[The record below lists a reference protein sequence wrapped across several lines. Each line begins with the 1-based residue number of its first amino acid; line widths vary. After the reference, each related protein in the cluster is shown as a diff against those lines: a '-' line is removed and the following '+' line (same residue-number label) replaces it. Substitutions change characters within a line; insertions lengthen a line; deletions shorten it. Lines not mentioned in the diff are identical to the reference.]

1 MARTIVVTGGS
12 RGLGRAVAQRFA
24 ELGEQVVI
32 TGRSDRVE
40 RTAAE
45 LGVVG
50 IRCDAT
56 DPASVE
62 NFAAQV
68 GPSVDVL
75 VNMAGGNAD
84 FSGPEPDSLAAT
96 AQRWHDNLAANV
108 LSAVLTTTALRDRL
122 RAGGSVIN
130 IGSIGAEYAGS
141 SYGAAKAAL
150 AAWSAGLSAQLGP
163 AGVTVNAVAPGYI
176 EDTDFFQGRLTDERL
191 AQLVAATHDKRPGR
205 PAEVAGLV
213 EFLASPQAR
222 HLTGQT
228 IHLNG
233 GAYTTR

>member
-24 ELGEQVVI
+24 ELGEEVVI
-32 TGRSDRVE
+32 TGRSDRVGQ
-40 RTAAE
+40 TADE

-84 FSGPEPDSLAAT
+84 FAGPEPESLAET
-96 AQRWHDNLAANV
+96 ARRWHDNLAANL

-122 RAGGSVIN
+122 RSGGSVIN
-130 IGSIGAEYAGS
+130 IGSIGAEYAGN

-176 EDTDFFQGRLTDERL
+176 EDTDFFQGRLTGERL
-191 AQLVAATHDKRPGR
+191 SQLVAATHDKRPGR
-205 PAEVAGLV
+205 PAEVAALV

>member
-12 RGLGRAVAQRFA
+12 RGLGRAVARRFT
-24 ELGEQVVI
+24 ELGEEVVI
-32 TGRSDRVE
+32 TGRSDRVR
-40 RTAAE
+40 RTADE
-45 LGVVG
+45 LGVLG

-62 NFAAQV
+62 SFATQV
-68 GPSVDVL
+68 GPGVDVL

-84 FSGPEPDSLAAT
+84 FAGPEPESLAAT
-96 AQRWHDNLAANV
+96 ARRWRDNLSANL

-122 RAGGSVIN
+122 RSGGSVIN
-130 IGSIGAEYAGS
+130 IGSIGAEYAAS

-163 AGVTVNAVAPGYI
+163 AGVTVNAVSPGYI

-191 AQLVAATHDKRPGR
+191 SQLVAATHDKRPGR
-205 PAEVAGLV
+205 PEEVAGLV